1 MSGKSAF
8 SAVELVLLDACQSV
22 LDTMDTSLA
31 SLLRSKRDDL
41 HTLAGIVERSSSLDY
56 DLGISIEGRNRQT
69 LASKLTNQG
78 IEEVINLPVK
88 ASLGRS
94 FSIAKLHLYGFLLKI
109 TENKPY
115 LAAHKE
121 AVLTQYHACLFS
133 LMAEDLY
140 ISIIGDS
147 SGDEAWVGKASR
159 ELITM
164 WEDRSPAEI
173 GVFAPLLQQLWE
185 ARNSLVPV
193 LGTLLGTVELL
204 QLSMQLDL
212 RWHKFLEV
220 EGNQDEVVYA
230 LDEFLFSLSYEQQR
244 KLEIWMES
252 SKERLVSRS
261 EAAGLLNLRPD
272 QQLEGPGD
280 DTLPVVRLYRSFLR
294 RNALARMRRETDR
307 KGPHRTLE
315 QYLLLYLWERDT

>member
-1 MSGKSAF
+1 MPNKSAF

-22 LDTMDTSLA
+22 LDTMDISLA
-31 SLLRSKRDDL
+31 SLLKSKIDDL

-56 DLGISIEGRNRQT
+56 NLGISIQGRNRQT

-94 FSIAKLHLYGFLLKI
+94 FIIAKLHLYGFLLKI

-115 LAAHKE
+115 LAVYRE
-121 AVLTQYHACLFS
+121 AVRSQYHTTLFS

-140 ISIIGDS
+140 ISIISDS
-147 SGDEAWVGKASR
+147 SGDETWVGKASH

-164 WEDRSPAEI
+164 WEDRSRAEI
-173 GVFAPLLQQLWE
+173 EVFAPLLQQLWE

-204 QLSMQLDL
+204 QLSMQLNES
-212 RWHKFLEV
+212 WHVFLE
-220 EGNQDEVVYA
+220 ERGDQDEVVYA
-230 LDEFLFSLSYEQQR
+230 LNEFLFSLSYEQQR
-244 KLEIWMES
+244 KLEIWMDS
-252 SKERLVSRS
+252 SRERVVSRS

-272 QQLEGPGD
+272 QRLEGPSED
-280 DTLPVVRLYRSFLR
+280 DLPVVRLYRSFLR

-315 QYLLLYLWERDT
+315 QYLLLYLWERDI